1 MSNIRDNRRLVE
13 IAPVGK
19 IRMKRRSRKRPQRG
33 LILLKSTTGSHR
45 QDRLEW
51 MKLRWEIQWQLR
63 NTCPLV

>member
-19 IRMKRRSRKRPQRG
+19 IRMKRRSCKRPQRR
-33 LILLKSTTGSHR
+33 LILLKRTTGSHR

-51 MKLRWEIQWQLR
+51 MELCWEIQWQLR
-63 NTCPLV
+63 NTRPLV